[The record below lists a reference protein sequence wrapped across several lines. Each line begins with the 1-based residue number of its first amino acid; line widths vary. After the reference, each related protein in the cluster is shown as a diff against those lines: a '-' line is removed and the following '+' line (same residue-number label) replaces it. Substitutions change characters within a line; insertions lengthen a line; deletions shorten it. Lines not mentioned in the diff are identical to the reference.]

1 MENFQERLFKTVVD
15 FNFKGKDYSV
25 VINSDFTVNEATA
38 KILTPYA
45 ILQQYFT
52 LIKDQSDFDFVKIK
66 KIHTL
71 KMK

>member
-15 FNFKGKDYSV
+15 FKGKGYSV

-45 ILQQYFT
+45 ILQQHFT

-66 KIHTL
+66 KYTH
-71 KMK
+71 

>member
-1 MENFQERLFKTVVD
+1 MENFQEKLFKTVVD

-25 VINSDFTVNEATA
+25 VIDSDFAVNEATA

-45 ILQQYFT
+45 ILQQHFT
-52 LIKDQSDFDFVKIK
+52 LIKDESDFDFVKIK